1 MKVAAPTKTEAQD
14 ILKVPSLVD
23 VKNEMTAVEKSPEE
37 SDIPENIK
45 AQADEFINTL
55 LSMDP
60 KDLDSQQAH
69 ANAITSLGGNVE
81 TELVEQSKLLQEPM
95 STLMNDAEN
104 GSDVAN
110 NLLALEQQA
119 REIDPNGYDLTS
131 MSGFR
136 TFLSKIGFPTQ
147 LTQWMAKYQSVSTV
161 IKSIE
166 TGLRQG
172 QGKLERD
179 NKTLKDDQTR
189 YRKTLFKLDDF
200 IQFASYIDKNF
211 EAKLESVTD
220 AEMKR
225 FLTDE
230 ILFPVRQRLMDLQT
244 SKGVY
249 QQAWITSEFII
260 KTNKELIRGVDRAL
274 KHTIIALGVAAS
286 LAVALAHQKRVH
298 TALEKTKEVTGKMLQ
313 DIADKLLNQGADIMN
328 SASTPFMKVE
338 VMKVVFDKTIQAMDA
353 VSNYRQEA
361 IVSMKDGISE
371 MKTLTNEMD
380 RNIQRIE
387 KGHAVKE
394 QFKIKLD

>member
-23 VKNEMTAVEKSPEE
+23 VKNEMTAVEKIPEE